1 MAFYKYIKPTIYA
14 LSIQDIPY
22 EELKKQGI
30 HTLFFDL
37 DNTVMSY
44 DETLISKENIQ
55 FLNDLK
61 TTFKI
66 IIVSNS
72 GYKRV
77 SKASNHAKLE
87 FIHSAK
93 KPLKSGYKKAL
104 KKAACTKD
112 KVVFIGDQLMT
123 DIYGANKMNI
133 VSILVKP
140 VKQRSDHFFT
150 RINRKIERFVIKK
163 MFKNHSNL
171 VTDALKAYAKDIH
184 GL

>member
-1 MAFYKYIKPTIYA
+1 MAFYKYIKPTLYA
-14 LSIQDIPY
+14 SSIQDIPY
-22 EELKKQGI
+22 EQLKKQGI

-44 DETLISKENIQ
+44 GETLISNEIIQ

-61 TTFKI
+61 ATFKI
-66 IIVSNS
+66 MIVSNS
-72 GYKRV
+72 GFKRV

-93 KPLKSGYKKAL
+93 KPLKIGYKKAL

-133 VSILVKP
+133 VSVLVKP

-150 RINRKIERFVIKK
+150 RTNRKIERFVIKK
-163 MFKNHSNL
+163 MFKKHSNL